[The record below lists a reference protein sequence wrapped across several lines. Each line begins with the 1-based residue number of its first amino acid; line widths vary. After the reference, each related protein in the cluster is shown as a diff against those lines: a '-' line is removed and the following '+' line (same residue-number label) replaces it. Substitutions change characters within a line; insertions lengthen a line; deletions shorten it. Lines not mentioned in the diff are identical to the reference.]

1 MPYQRNFA
9 EIIVPGGG
17 LPAEEL
23 SVAVSER
30 WQSGRMRVFAKD
42 VSGQKLDR
50 GFESRPLRLVGNR
63 RIERALFPRLFEQR
77 VMFDLRDC
85 AETVLI
91 TRPPRDHRGTTLL
104 NLC

>member
-17 LPAEEL
+17 LSAKKL
-23 SVAVSER
+23 SGAVSER

-50 GFESRPLRLVGNR
+50 GFESRPLRLVKKVEANTPCLQ
-63 RIERALFPRLFEQR
+63 IFLKSESSFTS
-77 VMFDLRDC
+77 M
-85 AETVLI
+85 
-91 TRPPRDHRGTTLL
+91 TLL
-104 NLC
+104 KLC